1 MVQVPEFFCTENLQ
15 VHPYRAQPYLGIPP
29 CPNVPTG
36 QVQIESRVNSTAKH
50 LLPTQDTNAQYNVR
64 STAMATT
71 DSTTSY
77 SMASPSSG
85 EHTSLALMKSGVSS
99 TYSNQK
105 EQSTFVS
112 TRAPHPSTLAYSLEK
127 QRMHFQKYRNHEDNQ
142 FSNQGDS
149 QPSQYRT
156 SIVEGM
162 EQQTG
167 VIHGTIDEYGLMVY
181 PYPAPIML
189 VEKLFL
195 DFRGRV
201 WIEDEKRATNWDL
214 LGLPR
219 PQYKTMRPYDWER
232 RSMPLS
238 SASTSANTKLDNSHA
253 RYNHVSTKK
262 SDSMGAQNEMSSES
276 GSRGAEAPS
285 IERSPVATT
294 TINTPS
300 TYSEQSRLGPARSTA
315 AAVGGMLTGTIR
327 SLLGVGGNV
336 QEQEQSLSPLLNLCP
351 HKCSRHYFY
360 GYCLHTMATA
370 SVASSKEGVLAG
382 EGKSLMAVSTIMP
395 SQIATPSRGGYIEVG
410 AFGLKT
416 HSPSARDV
424 HDLCSENNLFKDVS
438 DHVKDNQGFDFE
450 ESPAN
455 RHDGATRSAND
466 SNSLTYSQNRPRPD
480 QGNVTAQSFAHQ
492 KKCTDCH
499 IVL

>member
-1 MVQVPEFFCTENLQ
+1 MQFWLRPPPEDHPLCTEREPSGKEKSEKDKDHTKQPSSLVHAVASNTLANDFVPKWAFFKFSPTASVDFVYHIEIHWLTADSHVIDDFVNQLFRRAAQWGLRMVQVPEFFCTENLQ

-105 EQSTFVS
+105 EQNTFVS

-127 QRMHFQKYRNHEDNQ
+127 QRMHFQKYRNHENNQ

-156 SIVEGM
+156 STVEGM

-238 SASTSANTKLDNSHA
+238 SASSTSANTKLDNSHA

-336 QEQEQSLSPLLNLCP
+336 QEQEQSLS
-351 HKCSRHYFY
+351 S
-360 GYCLHTMATA
+360 
-370 SVASSKEGVLAG
+370 
-382 EGKSLMAVSTIMP
+382 
-395 SQIATPSRGGYIEVG
+395 
-410 AFGLKT
+410 
-416 HSPSARDV
+416 
-424 HDLCSENNLFKDVS
+424 
-438 DHVKDNQGFDFE
+438 
-450 ESPAN
+450 
-455 RHDGATRSAND
+455 
-466 SNSLTYSQNRPRPD
+466 
-480 QGNVTAQSFAHQ
+480 
-492 KKCTDCH
+492 
-499 IVL
+499 